1 MHARTCVYSC
11 ASLGVLCGSTASS
24 TCELEYTQPYGLTQM
39 PIKLCADKHS
49 GTHSGYRTQQPHA
62 HLCVHTGKSPRAAQ
76 QIAPFPVL
84 GAPPEQ
90 SLALVALCWS
100 RIEGMGTGGGHT
112 AKGVYRANVP
122 LVLSV
127 HRWATEVWRKTVGGH
142 TSCRLS
148 WRSPRAPVSSNVTL
162 SCEGSYSV
170 WTLVKVGVP
179 RGNKT
184 LESGTGADSRIG

>member
-112 AKGVYRANVP
+112 ARVSIRQMFLWCSLFTDGQLRCGERQ
-122 LVLSV
+122 S
-127 HRWATEVWRKTVGGH
+127 EVTQAAG
-142 TSCRLS
+142 
-148 WRSPRAPVSSNVTL
+148 
-162 SCEGSYSV
+162 
-170 WTLVKVGVP
+170 
-179 RGNKT
+179 
-184 LESGTGADSRIG
+184 